1 LDKIIEI
8 MGKSVVIIGASGLTG
23 SALLHELIQAP
34 EVSEIRIFVRKEI
47 EGLPEKV
54 RQILTDFSDFSLLK
68 DQVIGE
74 VIYCCVGTTRK
85 KTPDLNDYRNID
97 FGINISMAKLAK
109 ENGIPTVHLISA
121 VGASTK
127 SRIFYNKLKGEIED
141 EMKAL
146 AFTHCYIYQPSILIG
161 LRSES
166 RPLEFLGQKLMLLF
180 EGLRLLSK
188 NEYHSIRVETIA
200 KSMLNTLG
208 EEVEGV
214 HIQRYQ
220 EMI

>member
-1 LDKIIEI
+1 
-8 MGKSVVIIGASGLTG
+8 MGKSVVIIGATGLTG
-23 SALLHELIQAP
+23 NALLQELLCTP
-34 EVSEIRIFVRKEI
+34 EVTEIRIFVRKTI
-47 EGLPEKV
+47 AGLPEKAT
-54 RQILTDFSDFSLLK
+54 QIITDFSDFSLLK
-68 DQVIGE
+68 DQVIGD

-97 FGINISMAKLAK
+97 FGINIGIAKLAK

-121 VGASTK
+121 IGASTS
-127 SRIFYNKLKGEIED
+127 SRIFYSKLKGEIE
-141 EMKAL
+141 EAMKEL
-146 AFTHCYIYQPSILIG
+146 NFDNCYIYQPSILIG

-166 RPLEFLGQKLMLLF
+166 RPLEFLAQKLMLLF

-208 EEVEGV
+208 KEVEGV

-220 EMI
+220 EMIHSIR

>member
-1 LDKIIEI
+1 
-8 MGKSVVIIGASGLTG
+8 MGKSVVIIGATGLTG
-23 SALLHELIQAP
+23 NALLQELLCTP
-34 EVSEIRIFVRKEI
+34 EVTEIRIFVRKTIAE
-47 EGLPEKV
+47 LPEKV
-54 RQILTDFSDFSLLK
+54 TQIITDFSDFSLLK
-68 DQVIGE
+68 DQVIGD

-97 FGINISMAKLAK
+97 FGINIGIAKLAK

-121 VGASTK
+121 IGASTS
-127 SRIFYNKLKGEIED
+127 SRIFYSKLKGEIE
-141 EMKAL
+141 EAMKEL
-146 AFTHCYIYQPSILIG
+146 NFDNCYIYQPSILIG

-166 RPLEFLGQKLMLLF
+166 RPLEFLAQKLMLLF

-208 EEVEGV
+208 KEVEGV

-220 EMI
+220 EMINSIR